1 MDYKTKPT
9 SRVKLRKL
17 AKIFRQLFHVS
28 QNGAFPVLSILEKV
42 PDIFKGTTVI
52 VVEDNQLPTNIPAR
66 CIQDGNGNF
75 CIEIAEYV
83 YNGAYKNKTG
93 AFLGFICHEIC
104 HIFLYKLGF
113 TPVLER
119 NFKNNKLPA
128 YCSVE
133 WQAKALCGEIMMPYE
148 ETQDM
153 SIVDLMRTY
162 HVSRSFAIYRQN
174 L

>member
-9 SRVKLRKL
+9 SRIKLRKL
-17 AKIFRQLFHVS
+17 AKIFRQLFHIPLH
-28 QNGAFPVLSILEKV
+28 GAFPVLSILERV
-42 PDIFKGTTVI
+42 PDIFEGTTI
-52 VVEDNQLPTNIPAR
+52 SVVEDNQLPPNIPAR
-66 CIQDGNGNF
+66 CIQDGDGNF

-83 YNGAYKNKTG
+83 YNGAYKNQTG
-93 AFLGFICHEIC
+93 AYLGFICHEIC
-104 HIFLYKLGF
+104 HIFLYKIGF

-119 NFKNNKLPA
+119 NFANNKLPA

-148 ETQDM
+148 ETKGM
-153 SIVDLMRTY
+153 STVDLMRNY